1 MSNDFLITYLLIPM
15 IQIVVVLGIVSL
27 VIAYLTYAER
37 KVLAFIQSRLG
48 PMRVGPY
55 GLLQPIADGLKL
67 LLKEDIRPRV
77 ADAAIFIISPVILMV
92 TAFTALSLIPFGE
105 GAEMFG
111 RQIPF
116 VIVDVNIGALAI
128 LAIMSLSIYAVILGG
143 WSSNSKFPLLGSL
156 RSAAQMVSY
165 EVALTFVV
173 LAALM
178 LAGTLSM
185 VQIVEAQLQLGI
197 WFIFLQPVG
206 FVLFVIAMVAETN
219 RLPFDLPEAESE
231 LVAGYFTEYSG
242 MRWSFYM
249 LGEYAAMIVMSGL
262 CVTLYLGGWLRPF
275 PNVAALG
282 FLDLIPGPIWFSLKA
297 LVFLYFFI
305 WIRGTFPRYR
315 YDQLMALGWKV
326 FIPVSMAHLLVTG
339 IIMLLVPQAAS

>member
-1 MSNDFLITYLLIPM
+1 MSDFLITYIVIPA
-15 IQIVVVLGIVSL
+15 IQIAVVLGVVSL
-27 VIAYLTYAER
+27 VIAYMTYAER

-55 GLLQPIADGLKL
+55 GLLQPIADGIKL
-67 LLKEDIRPRV
+67 LLKEDIRPAA
-77 ADAAIFIISPVILMV
+77 ADVAIFAIAPIILMV
-92 TAFTALSLIPFGE
+92 TAFSALSLIPFGE
-105 GAEMFG
+105 GVEVFG
-111 RQIPF
+111 YRVPF
-116 VIVDVNIGALAI
+116 VIADVNIGVLAI
-128 LAIMSLSIYAVILGG
+128 LAIMSLSIYAIILGG
-143 WSSNSKFPLLGSL
+143 WASNSKYPLLGSL

-165 EVALTFVV
+165 EVALTFTV

-178 LAGTLSM
+178 VAGTLSM
-185 VQIVEAQLQLGI
+185 VEIVEAQRQLGI
-197 WFIFLQPVG
+197 WFVFLQPVG
-206 FVLFVIAMVAETN
+206 FVLFIIAMIAETN

-275 PNVAALG
+275 PNVGALA
-282 FLDLIPGPIWFSLKA
+282 FLDAVPGPLWFFLKA
-297 LVFLYFFI
+297 FVFLYFFI
-305 WIRGTFPRYR
+305 WIRGTYPRYR

-326 FIPVSMAHLLVTG
+326 FIPLALVNLFATG
-339 IIMLLVPQAAS
+339 VVMILIG